1 MGIHTPG
8 RHPAFPPIGK
18 LRQGHGGGKKG
29 GFVEL
34 NLTAMV
40 DMFTVIVIF
49 LLQSFSGEGEISIQK
64 DLTLPVAD
72 AAVPMSQRGPVVVVM
87 RGELMLDGEVLA
99 TLDKDDDAE
108 PGIPALTEKL
118 TKMKEAQEKTE
129 AELRRRDPSRE
140 AKPFDGHLIVQ
151 SDLETDFKLVRKAI
165 YSSNAA
171 GWVHIQF
178 AVVGSGKKAAGAG
191 GHGSEAPAEGT

>member
-18 LRQGHGGGKKG
+18 LRQSHGGGKKS
-29 GFVEL
+29 GFTEL

-49 LLQSFSGEGEISIQK
+49 LLQSFSGEGEISVQK
-64 DLTLPVAD
+64 DLQLPVAD

-99 TLDKDDDAE
+99 SLDKDDDAE
-108 PGIPALTEKL
+108 PGIPPLTEKL
-118 TKMKEAQEKTE
+118 TKIKETSEKTE
-129 AELRRRDPSRE
+129 AELRRRDPSRPE
-140 AKPFDGHLIVQ
+140 KPFDGHLIVQ

-165 YSSNAA
+165 FSANSA

-178 AVVGSGKKAAGAG
+178 AVVAGAG
-191 GHGSEAPAEGT
+191 GAKAAEGAEGGEG

>member
-18 LRQGHGGGKKG
+18 LRQSHGGGKKS
-29 GFVEL
+29 GFTEL

-49 LLQSFSGEGEISIQK
+49 LLQSFSGEGEISVQK
-64 DLTLPVAD
+64 DLKLPVAD

-87 RGELMLDGEVLA
+87 RGELLLDGEVLA
-99 TLDKDDDAE
+99 SLDKDDDAE

-118 TKMKEAQEKTE
+118 TKAKEKAESLEK
-129 AELRRRDPSRE
+129 ELKARDPSR
-140 AKPFDGHLIVQ
+140 ADKPFDGHLIVQ
-151 SDLETDFKLVRKAI
+151 ADLETDFKLVRKAI
-165 YSSNAA
+165 FSANAA

-178 AVVGSGKKAAGAG
+178 AVVAGAKPAG
-191 GHGSEAPAEGT
+191 EGEAPAGGEG